1 VNPADLGK
9 RYDLVAAYGDLPGG
23 THAPVTPHVAV
34 VINPTASP
42 LSDPSLLNLLRHS
55 LNPQSIVDSLAI
67 AGAVSD
73 TVEFSPPIAI
83 RTELANA
90 GWPDGLVLSIAY
102 AAAPGAPEIAEQ
114 LVSVGINSRLS
125 VITKDDLNTAFDGG
139 IIQAAFITWET
150 PDERQA
156 WVSRFGDANVID
168 LYTVPI
174 SYLAVRDLTI
184 TFTPGGWPIPAS

>member
-1 VNPADLGK
+1 
-9 RYDLVAAYGDLPGG
+9 
-23 THAPVTPHVAV
+23 
-34 VINPTASP
+34 

-73 TVEFSPPIAI
+73 TVEFSPPMAI

-90 GWPDGLVLSIAY
+90 GWPDGLILSMAY
-102 AAAPGAPEIAEQ
+102 AAAPGAAQIAEQ
-114 LVSVGINSRLS
+114 LVSVGINAHLS
-125 VITKDDLNTAFDGG
+125 AMTNGDLNTAFNDG

-150 PDERQA
+150 PNERQE

-174 SYLAVRDLTI
+174 SYLAVSGLTI